1 MELGFGF
8 TKIVSLTLHSGD
20 GRLLLPVKRV
30 GILYHPKLEK
40 ARAFSCELDKILR
53 TQGIS
58 LWLCSAWDEG
68 KAKPQ
73 VAGSDLILSI
83 GGDGTMLRAA
93 RAVVPHA
100 VPIVGINFGSL
111 GFMTELEAAEALDKL
126 PQLLGGEGWIE
137 ERAMLEAE
145 LVSQGKNYHAL
156 NDVVV
161 GRGSSARLIQVETRI
176 GGEVLTTYR
185 TDGVIVA
192 TATGSTSYSLAA
204 GGPIL
209 YPQAREIILEPVCS
223 HLTLDKALV
232 LPPEAVIQL
241 KVATS
246 HQAMLSIDGQ
256 VELPLRSGDKVEVK
270 LGPYVA
276 RFLRVQPKT
285 YFYSSLES
293 RLKGKIS

>member
-1 MELGFGF
+1 VSCFWELSLAASSAWQKPLSGFSALKAFYVELGFGF

-126 PQLLGGEGWIE
+126 PQLLG
-137 ERAMLEAE
+137 
-145 LVSQGKNYHAL
+145 
-156 NDVVV
+156 
-161 GRGSSARLIQVETRI
+161 VETRI